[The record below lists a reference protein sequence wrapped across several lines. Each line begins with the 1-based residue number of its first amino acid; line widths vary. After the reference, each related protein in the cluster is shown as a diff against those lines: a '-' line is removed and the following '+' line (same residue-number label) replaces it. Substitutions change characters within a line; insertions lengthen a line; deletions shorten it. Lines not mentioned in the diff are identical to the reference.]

1 MSNTAGGYP
10 FYPPLRAFPKQSA
23 RSVVLPFAAIG
34 AIGALVCSIS
44 LFQEVKTDNDQ
55 HQKRLATF
63 SIVLGSLYAGVAA
76 MLIFGAVAAATK
88 RLALIRIFSFLS
100 VAVAVIVI
108 ASGLMR
114 TVLHF
119 ILKDALINECTAL
132 ATGEDAVR
140 VWGVWNS
147 DPGDTLTADE
157 AAGFC
162 RRAWKH
168 DTFSEIFYLIA
179 ELIFVPLFTFIA
191 FGYARQESA
200 LASGGARS
208 RLPTNYTPPYAAG
221 PGYAEGSESTA
232 TLPDMGYDQRYAPPP
247 GSPPPFDKSLPGYGG
262 GEAEKKDTD
271 SMRTA
276 VAEDPFA
283 DFEGPPHY

>member
-1 MSNTAGGYP
+1 MSNTAAPYT
-10 FYPPLRAFPKQSA
+10 YVRQMTNQSA

-63 SIVLGSLYAGVAA
+63 SIVLGSLYAGVTA
-76 MLIFGAVAAATK
+76 MLIFGVVAAATK

-100 VAVAVIVI
+100 VAVAIIVI
-108 ASGLMR
+108 ASGFMR
-114 TVLHF
+114 TILHF
-119 ILKDALINECTAL
+119 VLKNALIDECKAL

-140 VWGVWNS
+140 IWGLWSS
-147 DPGDTLTADE
+147 DPGHRLTADE
-157 AAGFC
+157 AARFC
-162 RRAWKH
+162 GRAWRH

-179 ELIFVPLFTFIA
+179 ELIFTPLFSFIA
-191 FGYARQESA
+191 FGYARHESA
-200 LASGGARS
+200 LAAGGARD

-221 PGYAEGSESTA
+221 PGYAEGGADSTA
-232 TLPDMGYDQRYAPPP
+232 TLPEMGYDQRYAPPP
-247 GSPPPFDKSLPGYGG
+247 GSPPPFDKTLPGYGG
-262 GEAEKKDTD
+262 GEPEKKDTD